1 MSELRGLCL
10 ALITLLVLTAL
21 VTGCVA
27 YPPDEGSPQQIAFL
41 GSGGSVWLTDLAG
54 AEPRQLVDALGFE
67 ALAWAP
73 DGQRLLLVKGSP
85 LVENSAEI
93 YVANAEG
100 GEPTK
105 VADGYAP
112 IWSSDGQQILYVTN
126 FSASEEG
133 SEQSLKAFSI
143 QDGRDT
149 TLVTQRWVSGLWPI
163 EGVQYSADDSLIAV
177 YVGGLEMEGFIVI
190 VDAEGEPVWEIPDFV
205 YGADDFSWSPDD
217 HRLAYRDSG
226 QPFMGGEEPSLKIV
240 GADSGEVIRAL
251 EQPAFWPRWAPDGDR
266 IAAFSWEEGSS
277 FRALIVDADQG
288 QVILQSER
296 VFGDLWNSRPMWSPD
311 GASLLFAASQ
321 DDQMQLYVMGGSD
334 GELRAIAQ
342 GQRPDADW
350 SPDGAYVALS
360 VGEEDSREVFVV
372 AADGSDL
379 RKIADG
385 WMPRWQPV
393 EGGQ

>member
-1 MSELRGLCL
+1 MGELRGRFL
-10 ALITLLVLTAL
+10 AFITFLVLSAL

-27 YPPDEGSPQQIAFL
+27 YPPDEAPPQQIAYL
-41 GSGGSVWLTDLAG
+41 GSGGSVWLTDVEG
-54 AEPRQLVDALGFE
+54 AEPTQLADALGFQ
-67 ALAWAP
+67 ALEWAP

-85 LVENSAEI
+85 LVEDSAEI
-93 YVANAEG
+93 YLVNADG

-105 VADGYAP
+105 VADAYVP

-149 TLVTQRWVSGLWPI
+149 TLITQRWISGLWPI
-163 EGVQYSADDSLIAV
+163 ESVQYSADDSLIAV
-177 YVGGLEMEGFIVI
+177 YVSGLEMEGFIV
-190 VDAEGEPVWEIPDFV
+190 VVNGEGGPVWEIPDFI
-205 YGADDFSWSPDD
+205 YGADDFSWAPDD

-226 QPFMGGEEPSLKIV
+226 QPFLGGEEPSLKIV
-240 GADSGEVIRAL
+240 GVDSGDILRSL
-251 EQPAFWPRWAPDGDR
+251 EQPAFWPRWSPEGDW

-288 QVILQSER
+288 QVILRSER
-296 VFGDLWNSRPMWSPD
+296 VFGDLWNSRPIWSPD

-321 DDQMQLYVMGGSD
+321 ADQMQLYVMDGGD
-334 GELRAIAQ
+334 GGLRVIAD
-342 GQRPDADW
+342 GQRPDASW

-360 VGEEDSREVFVV
+360 VGEEESREVLVV

-379 RKIADG
+379 HKIADG
-385 WMPRWQPV
+385 WMPRWRPV
-393 EGGQ
+393 EGG

>member
-1 MSELRGLCL
+1 MSELRRLLL
-10 ALITLLVLTAL
+10 ALITFPVLIAL

-27 YPPDEGSPQQIAFL
+27 YPPDEGSPQQIAYL
-41 GSGGSVWLTDLAG
+41 GSGGSVWLTDLEG
-54 AEPRQLVDALGFE
+54 AAPTQLMDALGFE
-67 ALAWAP
+67 ALEWAP
-73 DGQRLLLVKGSP
+73 DGRRLLLVKGSP

-93 YVANAEG
+93 YVVDAEG

-105 VADGYAP
+105 VGDGYAP
-112 IWSSDGQQILYVTN
+112 IWSSDGQQILYVTD

-133 SEQSLKAFSI
+133 SEQSLKAFRV

-190 VDAEGEPVWEIPDFV
+190 VDAEGGPVWEIPDFV

-226 QPFMGGEEPSLKIV
+226 QPFMGGKEPSLKIV
-240 GADSGEVIRAL
+240 GADSGEVIRTL
-251 EQPAFWPRWAPDGDR
+251 EQPAFWPRWSPAGDR

-296 VFGDLWNSRPMWSPD
+296 VFGDLWNSRPIWSPD

-321 DDQMQLYVMGGSD
+321 DDQMQLHVMDGND

-342 GQRPDADW
+342 GERPDADW

-379 RKIADG
+379 HKIADG
-385 WMPRWQPV
+385 WMPRWRPV
-393 EGGQ
+393 VGG